1 METVAEIIAFLARI
15 IFECLI
21 IWTGEIVLYVITF
34 GRHKPRWDMYLNDS
48 PGKFVIFSEAS
59 FWVGVGFW
67 VIVVTIAGKMLFG
80 G

>member
-1 METVAEIIAFLARI
+1 METVAEIIAFVARI

-34 GRHKPRWDMYLNDS
+34 GRHKPRWDMYANDS
-48 PGKFVIFSEAS
+48 PAKFVIFSEAS
-59 FWVGVGFW
+59 FWVGIGFW
-67 VIVVTIAGKMLFG
+67 VIVFTIAGKVLFG